1 MPDQRDTRSVLE
13 SAEKAAA
20 SGDFASAEQLLREA
34 ARLQEA
40 SLGPLHPDLANTLN
54 NLGVVCEVAEKPAEA
69 ERYFR
74 RAYDIAMASL
84 DPDHPFVATS
94 RKNLEDFC
102 AAKGLDV
109 VVPVP
114 LPAPV
119 PPSVPSPPP
128 ALAPS
133 PAKTVEKKPR
143 LEPRATARPEEAT
156 DEKAHSTPPKTPSRA
171 LVIGALLSAGLLV
184 TLLAAPWFR
193 SNEAPES
200 SAPPAAQP
208 PAAQPPA
215 ASPTK
220 TESPKPP
227 DTQAA
232 KPAETTPAEPK
243 SSEAPKTPVARQP
256 DPAKTARAAEGV
268 SKSALIVVDANVCKD
283 LRSTGNWRCEPPSRP
298 VAPGRL
304 VFYTRIKSPTDA
316 KILHRWYQGDRLRQA
331 VELTIRAN
339 PGSGY
344 RTFSRQTVNSGE
356 WRVELRASDGT
367 VLREERFTVR

>member
-1 MPDQRDTRSVLE
+1 MPDQRDPRSVLE

-84 DPDHPFVATS
+84 EPDHPFVATS

-102 AAKGLDV
+102 AARGLDV

-114 LPAPV
+114 VPRPAPV

-128 ALAPS
+128 VLAPP
-133 PAKTVEKKPR
+133 PAKTIEKKPH
-143 LEPRATARPEEAT
+143 LEPRATVRPEPAIH
-156 DEKAHSTPPKTPSRA
+156 EKAHSAQAKTPSRA

-193 SNEAPES
+193 SNDAPGS

-208 PAAQPPA
+208 PAASPP
-215 ASPTK
+215 T

-227 DTQAA
+227 ETQAA
-232 KPAETTPAEPK
+232 KPAETSPAEPK

-256 DPAKTARAAEGV
+256 DPATTARATAGV

-283 LRSTGNWRCEPPSRP
+283 LQDQWQLALRTSEPSCRSGTARLLHAHQVAKGCEDPSPVVSGRPP
-298 VAPGRL
+298 APGGGTH
-304 VFYTRIKSPTDA
+304 Y
-316 KILHRWYQGDRLRQA
+316 
-331 VELTIRAN
+331 
-339 PGSGY
+339 
-344 RTFSRQTVNSGE
+344 SRQPGKRLPNVQPPYRQRLG
-356 WRVELRASDGT
+356 RVEG
-367 VLREERFTVR
+367 

>member
-1 MPDQRDTRSVLE
+1 MSDQRDPRSVLE

-74 RAYDIAMASL
+74 RAYDIATASL

-102 AAKGLDV
+102 AVRGLDV

-119 PPSVPSPPP
+119 QPPVPSPRPV
-128 ALAPS
+128 LAPS
-133 PAKTVEKKPR
+133 PAKTIEKKPR
-143 LEPRATARPEEAT
+143 LEPQPTARPESAIH
-156 DEKAHSTPPKTPSRA
+156 EKAHSAPAKTPSRA
-171 LVIGALLSAGLLV
+171 LMIGALLSAGLLV

-193 SNEAPES
+193 SNDAPAS

-208 PAAQPPA
+208 PAAQPA
-215 ASPTK
+215 ASPAMA
-220 TESPKPP
+220 ESPKPAE
-227 DTQAA
+227 TQVA
-232 KPAETTPAEPK
+232 KPAQESPAEPK
-243 SSEAPKTPVARQP
+243 SNEAPKTPVARRP
-256 DPAKTARAAEGV
+256 DPANAARATGGV

-283 LRSTGNWRCEPPSRP
+283 LQVTGNWRCEPPSRP
-298 VAPGRL
+298 AAPGRL
-304 VFYTRIKSPTDA
+304 VFYTRVKSPTDA
-316 KILHRWYQGDRLRQA
+316 KILHRWYQGNRLRQA

-344 RTFSRQTVNSGE
+344 RTFSRQTVNGSGE

-367 VLREERFTVR
+367 LLREERFTVR